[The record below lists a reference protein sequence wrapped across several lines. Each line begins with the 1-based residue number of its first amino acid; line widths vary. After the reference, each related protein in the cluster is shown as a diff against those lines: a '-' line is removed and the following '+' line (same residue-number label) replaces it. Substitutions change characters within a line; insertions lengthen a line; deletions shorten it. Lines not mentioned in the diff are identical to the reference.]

1 MRFNT
6 LKCDVFSQKV
16 FTAQIMLGLGVD
28 ASGNVT
34 NLYTG
39 ADAQAA
45 KDAVDSAGT
54 EGQSLKAT
62 FSGIL
67 SRT

>member
-1 MRFNT
+1 MP
-6 LKCDVFSQKV
+6 
-16 FTAQIMLGLGVD
+16 QIMLGLGVD